1 MRRFAYWWRVV
12 RAGSLVVWSIV
23 GVILAFVGGSLLLTT
38 DWALKHRLWGVIL
51 VAVAILAAVLEGS
64 YREIRRL
71 EQDLRKQPLKPRYDR
86 SPLSGTDDRWIE
98 HRVGILNPAGNAP
111 ATGVRLEWTEMSPR
125 PQKDPRSLDPLI
137 QLQIPCAVQR
147 LTGGGDPAI
156 GISLLPGQEELWVIL
171 TTLGRPTIMAASYG
185 SRGEHGDAWNPWRL
199 EPSKEW
205 RLSYRIVADNLPST
219 LFDIVMTAANGKV
232 ECELER

>member
-1 MRRFAYWWRVV
+1 MSRFAYWWRVV

-51 VAVAILAAVLEGS
+51 VAVAILGAVLEGS

-71 EQDLRKQPLKPRYDR
+71 EQDLREQPLEPRYDR
-86 SPLSGTDDRWIE
+86 SPRYQVNPSGYRTE
-98 HRVGILNPAGNAP
+98 HRVGILNPAGNPP
-111 ATGVRLEWTEMSPR
+111 ATGVRLEWTDMSPR
-125 PQKDPRSLDPLI
+125 PQMERFPRRLPPP
-137 QLQIPCAVQR
+137 QIPCAVQR
-147 LTGGGDPAI
+147 LTGGDPAI

-171 TTLGRPTIMAASYG
+171 TTLSRPTVMAASYG
-185 SRGEHGDAWNPWRL
+185 REIMGDGWNPWQL
-199 EPSKEW
+199 EPGKQW
-205 RLSYRIVADNLPST
+205 RLSYRIVTDNLPST
-219 LFDIVMTAANGKV
+219 LFGIVMTSANGKV